1 MSDVPQPRNVDEES
15 DLDKAADLASPQ
27 VQPDSSSQ
35 PEWSDDD
42 DRSPGRDTTDPDTEA
57 DEAAG
62 GDIVGG
68 MNMGH

>member
-1 MSDVPQPRNVDEES
+1 MSDAPQVRNVDDES
-15 DLDKAADLASPQ
+15 DLSKAADVAAPE

-42 DRSPGRDTTDPDTEA
+42 DRSPERDSTDPETEA

>member
-1 MSDVPQPRNVDEES
+1 MSDVPQVRNVDEES
-15 DLDKAADLASPQ
+15 DLDKAAEVAAPE
-27 VQPDSSSQ
+27 VQPDSASQ
-35 PEWSDDD
+35 PEWSDSD
-42 DRSPGRDTTDPDTEA
+42 DRSPVRDTTDPDTEA

>member
-1 MSDVPQPRNVDEES
+1 MTEVPGVRNVDEES
-15 DLDKAADLASPQ
+15 DLSKAADLAAPE
-27 VQPDSSSQ
+27 VQPDSSAQ
-35 PEWSDDD
+35 PEWSDGD
-42 DRSPGRDTTDPDTEA
+42 DRSPVRDTTDPDTEA

>member
-1 MSDVPQPRNVDEES
+1 MSDVPQVRNVDSES
-15 DLDKAADLASPQ
+15 DLDKAADLAAPG
-27 VQPDSSSQ
+27 VQPDSASQ

-42 DRSPGRDTTDPDTEA
+42 DRSPDRDSTDPDTEA

-68 MNMGH
+68 INMGH